1 MFGDKLGGMCSAAME
16 VAAGEMDLASDR
28 VMAEVDP
35 KAAYAA
41 RKRSFTVSRMV
52 ASQAVASEFAVTGCF
67 LTVTIGTYV
76 LTTLGFPAYQ
86 QLIPAQ
92 AATIV
97 AGCDACLCD
106 ADGVIAAVDTLL
118 PPGCVGGRGFSVSLG
133 IGIMSSEIIVTA
145 PLCTVPNSCTDDR
158 VDNATAELEPLFA
171 GTGQSWSQPAGFSWR
186 TCDATTDFT
195 SDECDPSGDATRDNV
210 LAFGTV
216 FLVQIAAILLG
227 KMIMKI
233 KLRKLVENTNRA
245 RVKAGFDPKMARL
258 AELFVKKTEDDEA
271 ANRER
276 DGGGLK
282 AKFEF
287 NKLSARKRLRGAII
301 LTKFAIRLSK
311 AMKSEERETVD
322 GLASEVAEAVAEH
335 WKKNRVFFTVI
346 AWCECTILRPWG
358 LCATM
363 AVRRFH
369 GDRCRV

>member
-1 MFGDKLGGMCSAAME
+1 
-16 VAAGEMDLASDR
+16 
-28 VMAEVDP
+28 MA
-35 KAAYAA
+35 
-41 RKRSFTVSRMV
+41 
-52 ASQAVASEFAVTGCF
+52 QG
-67 LTVTIGTYV
+67 
-76 LTTLGFPAYQ
+76 
-86 QLIPAQ
+86 
-92 AATIV
+92 
-97 AGCDACLCD
+97 
-106 ADGVIAAVDTLL
+106 
-118 PPGCVGGRGFSVSLG
+118 LG
-133 IGIMSSEIIVTA
+133 ILGSEAIVSA
-145 PLCTVPNSCTDDR
+145 SMCMVPNSCTDYR
-158 VDNATAELEPLFA
+158 VDNATSTIASLLSDS
-171 GTGQSWSQPAGFSWR
+171 GQTWSQPSGFLWR
-186 TCDATTDFT
+186 TCNLTEVA
-195 SDECDPSGDATRDNV
+195 SDECDPSGNATRDNV

-258 AELFVKKTEDDEA
+258 AELFVKKTEDDET

-287 NKLSARKRLRGAII
+287 NRLSARKRLRGAII

-322 GLASEVAEAVAEH
+322 GLASEVAVAVAEH
-335 WKKNRVFFTVI
+335 WKKNRVFFTVV

>member
-67 LTVTIGTYV
+67 LAVTIGTYT
-76 LTTLGFPAYQ
+76 LTALGFPAFQ

-106 ADGVIAAVDTLL
+106 ADGVIAAVDTLVL
-118 PPGCVGGRGFSVSLG
+118 PGCVGGRGFTKSLA
-133 IGIMSSEIIVTA
+133 IGMVSSEVLVTA
-145 PLCTVPNSCTDDR
+145 PLCTVPNSCMDDR
-158 VDNATAELEPLFA
+158 VSNATAELEPLFA
-171 GTGQSWSQPAGFSWR
+171 EIGQSWSQPGAYHWR
-186 TCDATTDFT
+186 ICDAATDVT

-216 FLVQIAAILLG
+216 FLVQIAAIVLG

-233 KLRKLVENTNRA
+233 KLRRLVEKTNMA
-245 RVKAGFDPKMARL
+245 RVQAMGDPKL
-258 AELFVKKTEDDEA
+258 ALRAKRFVKETEEA
-271 ANRER
+271 EIANKKKN
-276 DGGGLK
+276 G
-282 AKFEF
+282 ATP

-301 LTKFAIRLSK
+301 LTKFAIRLDK
-311 AMKSEERETVD
+311 AMQSEERETVD
-322 GLASEVAEAVAEH
+322 GLASEVAEAVADH
-335 WKKNRVFFTVI
+335 WKKNRVFFTVV
-346 AWCECTILRPWG
+346 AWCGFTCTVARL
-358 LCATM
+358 L
-363 AVRRFH
+363 FK
-369 GDRCRV
+369 DSRVQLAS